1 MHFFL
6 YFIVYVDPPANPV
19 LILSVDQVID
29 LVFNNGDFYRDTG
42 THTCEG
48 DVGSPSGQLVLD
60 IMYPNGTEFQDIP
73 TNNSVIKR
81 ENITTTDS
89 RHKERI
95 SFGIKFTEEMD
106 GGKIRCR
113 ILDNLLDN
121 GTVSDELRLIPS
133 M

>member
-1 MHFFL
+1 
-6 YFIVYVDPPANPV
+6 
-19 LILSVDQVID
+19 
-29 LVFNNGDFYRDTG
+29 
-42 THTCEG
+42 
-48 DVGSPSGQLVLD
+48 
-60 IMYPNGTEFQDIP
+60 MYPNGTEFQDIP
-73 TNNSVIKR
+73 TNNIDIKR

>member
-1 MHFFL
+1 M
-6 YFIVYVDPPANPV
+6 
-19 LILSVDQVID
+19 
-29 LVFNNGDFYRDTG
+29 FNNGDFYRDIG

-60 IMYPNGTEFQDIP
+60 IMYPNGIEFQDIP
-73 TNNSVIKR
+73 TNNIVIKR

-89 RHKERI
+89 KHIERI

-113 ILDNLLDN
+113 ILGNLLDN
-121 GTVSDELRLIPS
+121 GTVSEELRLIPS